1 MNNIYLQIPL
11 RKPDISEV
19 VLATVTKT
27 TGSTPQKPGSSALF
41 NQFELVTG
49 TVGGGILEGKVQQI
63 ARESVVTKE
72 SGHYLFDLNS
82 SHPEG
87 EDALCGGKINV
98 LIDSRLDKHIAAFE
112 ALQKSAELRIPGV
125 LVTLVTVLEDEKATV
140 SRYWCTGDSYSML
153 PAEYSSK
160 ISPGIDRILSDTI
173 LGEFR
178 EIELAGPQEKPSSI
192 VFLEPVIPAPR
203 LFIAGAGHIG
213 KALAKIAA
221 MLDFEITVIDDRP
234 EFANMENIPSADHI
248 ITDEIGKTIDTI
260 EKGPDTYIVIV
271 TRGHRDD
278 AAVLQACIRSDAAY
292 VGMIGSRNK
301 VALMKKDFIKKGLAT
316 KEQWD
321 RIYSPVGLE
330 INSQTVGEIAVSI
343 AAQLVKV
350 RNAKDKSQKLKD
362 KSKTTKH

>member
-1 MNNIYLQIPL
+1 M
-11 RKPDISEV
+11 
-19 VLATVTKT
+19 
-27 TGSTPQKPGSSALF
+27 
-41 NQFELVTG
+41 
-49 TVGGGILEGKVQQI
+49 
-63 ARESVVTKE
+63 
-72 SGHYLFDLNS
+72 
-82 SHPEG
+82 
-87 EDALCGGKINV
+87 
-98 LIDSRLDKHIAAFE
+98 
-112 ALQKSAELRIPGV
+112 
-125 LVTLVTVLEDEKATV
+125 
-140 SRYWCTGDSYSML
+140 
-153 PAEYSSK
+153 
-160 ISPGIDRILSDTI
+160 LSDTI

-178 EIELAGPQEKPSSI
+178 EIELAGPREKPSSI

-234 EFANMENIPSADHI
+234 EFANLENIPSADHI
-248 ITDEIGKTIDTI
+248 ITVKS
-260 EKGPDTYIVIV
+260 EKQLIPLARGLTTYIVIV

-278 AAVLQACIRSDAAY
+278 ATALQVCIRSDTAY

-350 RNAKDKSQKLKD
+350 RNAKNKNQKLKD
-362 KSKTTKH
+362 KSKSTKH